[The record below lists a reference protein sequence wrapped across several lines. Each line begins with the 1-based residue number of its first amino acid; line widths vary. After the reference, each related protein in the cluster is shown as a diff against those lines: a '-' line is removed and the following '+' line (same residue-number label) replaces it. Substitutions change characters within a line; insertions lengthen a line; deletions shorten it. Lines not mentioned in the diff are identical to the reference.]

1 MNQRPIGLST
11 TTICYQYHNRFLL
24 GMMTTQKSLFFAKV
38 QRKSEYDKYSDHI
51 FGIHFAD
58 RIIYHHKKTR

>member
-1 MNQRPIGLST
+1 
-11 TTICYQYHNRFLL
+11 
-24 GMMTTQKSLFFAKV
+24 MMTTQKSLFFAKV

-58 RIIYHHKKTR
+58 KIIYHHKKTR